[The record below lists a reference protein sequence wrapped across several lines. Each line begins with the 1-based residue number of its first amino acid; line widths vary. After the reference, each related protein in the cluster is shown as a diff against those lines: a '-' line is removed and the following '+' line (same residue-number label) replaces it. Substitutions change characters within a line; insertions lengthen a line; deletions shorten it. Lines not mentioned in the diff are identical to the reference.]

1 MSAMPPIAIPVD
13 ASQRTDA
20 MCHADECDELAS
32 FELMELHMPP
42 LPTFNY
48 IPILVNLQECFM
60 YPHGI

>member
-42 LPTFNY
+42 ATD
-48 IPILVNLQECFM
+48 V
-60 YPHGI
+60 